1 MFLIARSYS
10 PSVISA
16 ISGEIWPV
24 CLPTKEVESY
34 EGTKATVI
42 FFPSIKII
50 FSMIGVDLDILNGD
64 PSGDRLGEDRRRV
77 QKIFCS
83 QTPRAGGDD

>member
-1 MFLIARSYS
+1 M
-10 PSVISA
+10 
-16 ISGEIWPV
+16 

-42 FFPSIKII
+42 FFLSIKII
-50 FSMIGVDLDILNGD
+50 FSMIVVDLNILIGD
-64 PSGDRLGEDRRRV
+64 LGDRVGEDRRRV

-83 QTPRAGGDD
+83 QTPRAFGDH

>member
-1 MFLIARSYS
+1 M
-10 PSVISA
+10 
-16 ISGEIWPV
+16 

-64 PSGDRLGEDRRRV
+64 SGDWVGEDRRRV

-83 QTPRAGGDD
+83 QTPRAGGDH